1 MIFVFT
7 VAFFGGC
14 FVGMIITCIA
24 VAGMEQNRV

>member
-14 FVGMIITCIA
+14 FVGMLLTCIV
-24 VAGMEQNRV
+24 VAGNRGERK